1 MDSDCS
7 HEIKRHLLPGRISLT
22 NLDSVLK
29 SRDIALLTKVHLVKF
44 MGFPVVMYGCDSW
57 TIKKAELQGIDVFKM
72 HAGEDSWA
80 AHRSN
85 KSILKEIIPEY
96 LLEGLMLQL

>member
-1 MDSDCS
+1 M
-7 HEIKRHLLPGRISLT
+7 P
-22 NLDSVLK
+22 
-29 SRDIALLTKVHLVKF
+29 TKVHIVKAMIF
-44 MGFPVVMYGCDSW
+44 LVVMYGCDSW